1 MQSYPLDIT
10 RIPFSCRRSRCM
22 VFYEDKGAPLD
33 AENGLYLSQSTEGM
47 LGGGAQFYRNKDYLL
62 LTPEKEGKPLEYT
75 WGATT
80 SGVRMLT
87 GEGELSMT
95 FAGDGSLR
103 IFGDGPAL
111 LITAKMG
118 FGDVA
123 EKKGETAEIRMD
135 GTSFTMIPV
144 TGSVTVDSHYDLLTY
159 RYTDPVIRFLPD
171 NGKLEIAVFDR
182 SFDGAV
188 RESRPFAEC
197 RAETE
202 EAFAAFRKKLTGT
215 EDACVEES
223 YSLWIGPKAFPG
235 FEGDVYPSN
244 VITAVY
250 PRAAEQPVLSLAF
263 RDTDEAFGL
272 ITKFAPFITKGGL
285 LPEQASGSRR
295 LYQTASMDHGLAVL
309 ELLANGEPSEEQ
321 CRKLYDML
329 ATVDE
334 WWVRNRSSDGG
345 ISFFYAFR
353 YESGSVSD
361 GIFSAG
367 TPVTAPDLAA
377 RMVLQAEALS
387 RLADRIGLT
396 EAAERWQKAAEG
408 RLGYL
413 KENLWKDGR
422 FAARTAE
429 GVAGG
434 VSALCCVPAILGPRL
449 PEDMRQALAE
459 TLTGEL
465 LIPGRG
471 IRTGAGETD
480 TVLTCLLAAGLI
492 AGGQRDAGEKLLEA
506 VAEAEKAFGLAAT
519 YPETGEADCRC
530 AGQYTPAVCAAK
542 LYADSKSR

>member
-215 EDACVEES
+215 EDAGIEES

-321 CRKLYDML
+321 CRALYDML

-413 KENLWKDGR
+413 KENLWQDGR
-422 FAARTAE
+422 FAARTSE
-429 GVAGG
+429 GVTGG
-434 VSALCCVPAILGPRL
+434 ASALCCVPAILGSRL

-465 LIPGRG
+465 LVPGRG

-492 AGGQRDAGEKLLEA
+492 AGGQRGAGEKLLEA